1 MERLGIELF
10 STTLNV
16 WLFTQVQNSSRIKES
31 LIQASLTSNRS
42 EQARLDWAFLDASMI
57 TSRQHLLTAVV
68 QALVARS
75 HGELKTKTLHSEI
88 LWALSPGTN
97 IMDAIKKFGLGSQTT
112 EILLVK
118 LQPTADLTPKDD
130 LDQAAKNLMEGKLV
144 SLDQLGQSMVNWKE
158 LRRLYKLNDDAII
171 KEQEKKKKRG
181 DSHANTELN
190 AIIDRLVTSTV
201 ALKSVAA

>member
-1 MERLGIELF
+1 
-10 STTLNV
+10 
-16 WLFTQVQNSSRIKES
+16 
-31 LIQASLTSNRS
+31 
-42 EQARLDWAFLDASMI
+42 
-57 TSRQHLLTAVV
+57 
-68 QALVARS
+68 
-75 HGELKTKTLHSEI
+75 
-88 LWALSPGTN
+88 
-97 IMDAIKKFGLGSQTT
+97 MDAIKKFGLGSQTT